1 MNLIDKIL
9 KERYKITE
17 KIESG
22 GMAVVYK
29 GTDLLLVRTV
39 AIKVLK
45 DSFTRDKGVLERFYR
60 EARAAAGL
68 SHMNI
73 VSIYDIGREDDL
85 YFIVMEYMSNGTLE
99 NVMERKKELS
109 TGEVIKY
116 GIQVCRALDYSH
128 QKRVIHRD
136 IKPQN
141 IMLTE
146 ENQIKVVDFG
156 IARAV
161 DLRDITQTGVIMGSA
176 YYFSPEQASGKTA
189 TESSDIYSLGVL
201 LYHMSSGRLPFD
213 GNSLMEL
220 VSKHL
225 KEIPKSPRNINPSIP
240 GDLEKIIMKSME
252 KKPEN
257 RYASAQDLL
266 RALQV
271 CAASIDGLELEN
283 EDIIDGQYR
292 ETVSPEGKKESDGR
306 DITFF
311 SEDYEKQLQNS
322 YDTDTHDEEEIIFTL
337 DDLKKRKKIKKV
349 IPLYH
354 FVLFSLMI
362 VFITGIILG
371 IIWAIKRPDPIETL
385 VSVPDIKGRKESQAR
400 ASLEQWGLVLG
411 DVKTEYS
418 YDIVSGAIISQK
430 PEAGILVK
438 RGTIVSALVSSGSKK
453 VIIPYVV
460 QMNLSDAQ
468 IKLSQKGLSLTV
480 VSEEYHEDVKPN
492 YVISQEPP
500 AGTEVDGKTIVKVV
514 ISKAREG
521 VSVPELKGLSKKA
534 AEELLSFHNL
544 KLILLR
550 EEYNN
555 KIKKGLIISQDP
567 PAETLVEGNST
578 VKIILSSGPA
588 INSVK
593 NSKIIVPELLAKTL
607 KDAKNTAE
615 QLGFTL
621 VTRSD
626 EGNINDDM
634 IVFFQSPAGGTEITK
649 DKKVQVRVKSK
660 VTIVEVPDVRG
671 KLLMDA
677 KNALRLKG
685 LSAGNISETLSND
698 VVPGTVLQ
706 QEPLPKTLLPTG
718 SSVGLVVSKTLDKSM
733 VTVPSLVGM
742 NVNEA
747 KLLLE
752 KKELSIGSII
762 VQPSEEQTGIIL
774 SQQPAGGM
782 SVKKGTE
789 INLIVSK

>member
-68 SHMNI
+68 SHTNI

-109 TGEVIKY
+109 TEEVIKY
-116 GIQVCRALDYSH
+116 GIQICRALDYSH

-161 DLRDITQTGVIMGSA
+161 DLRDITQSGVIMGSA

-189 TESSDIYSLGVL
+189 TERSDIYSLGVL

-220 VSKHL
+220 AGKHI
-225 KEIPKSPRNINPSIP
+225 KENPKSLRSINPSIP
-240 GDLEKIIMKSME
+240 ADLEKVILKSME

-257 RYASAQDLL
+257 RYASAQDFLSD
-266 RALQV
+266 LQA

-283 EDIIDGQYR
+283 INDRPYS
-292 ETVSPEGKKESDGR
+292 ETVSPESDGG
-306 DITFF
+306 DSTFF
-311 SEDYEKQLQNS
+311 SEDYEKQLQS
-322 YDTDTHDEEEIIFTL
+322 DTDTSDEEEIIFTL
-337 DDLKKRKKIKKV
+337 DDLKQRKKTTKT
-349 IPLYH
+349 IPFYY
-354 FVLFSLMI
+354 FILFSLI
-362 VFITGIILG
+362 IIFITGITMG
-371 IIWAIKRPDPIETL
+371 IIWAIKRPVPVETL
-385 VSVPDIKGRKESQAR
+385 VSVPDIKGRKENQAR

-411 DVKTEYS
+411 DVKTEYN
-418 YDIVSGAIISQK
+418 YDIMSGAIISQK
-430 PEAGILVK
+430 PEAGTTVK
-438 RGTIVSALVSSGSKK
+438 KGTVISVVVSSGSRK

-468 IKLSQKGLSLTV
+468 LKVSQKGLTLTV
-480 VSEEYHEDVKPN
+480 VSEEYHEDLKPN
-492 YVISQEPP
+492 YIISQEPP
-500 AGTEVDGKTIVKVV
+500 AGTEVDGKTVVKVV

-521 VSVPELKGLSKKA
+521 ISVPNLKGLSKKA
-534 AEELLSFHNL
+534 AEELLALQGL
-544 KLILLR
+544 KLLVLR
-550 EEYNN
+550 EEAHK
-555 KIKKGLIISQDP
+555 KIKKGKIISQEP
-567 PAETLVEGNST
+567 PVDTLVEGNYT
-578 VKIILSSGPA
+578 VKVILSSGPVV
-588 INSVK
+588 NSPE
-593 NSKIIVPELLAKTL
+593 NNKIIVPELLARTL

-615 QLGFTL
+615 QLGLTL

-634 IVFFQSPAGGTEITK
+634 IVSSQSPVAGTKITK
-649 DKKVQVRVKSK
+649 DKKIQVSVKSK
-660 VTIVEVPDVRG
+660 VIIVEVPDVRG

-685 LSAGNISETLSND
+685 LSAGNISEMLSND
-698 VVPGTVLQ
+698 LVPGTVLQ

-718 SSVGLVVSKTLDKSM
+718 SSVGLVVSKTQDKSL
-733 VTVPSLVGM
+733 VIVPSLVGM

-752 KKELSIGSII
+752 KKELLTGSVII
-762 VQPSEEQTGIIL
+762 QPSEEQTGIVL

>member
-17 KIESG
+17 KIASG

-68 SHMNI
+68 SHTNI
-73 VSIYDIGREDDL
+73 VSIYDIGREGDL

-99 NVMERKKELS
+99 NLMERKKELS
-109 TGEVIKY
+109 TGDVIKY
-116 GIQVCRALDYSH
+116 GIQICRALDYSH

-146 ENQIKVVDFG
+146 ENQLKVVDFG

-161 DLRDITQTGVIMGSA
+161 DLRDITQSGVIMGSA

-189 TESSDIYSLGVL
+189 TEHSDIYSLGVL
-201 LYHMSSGRLPFD
+201 LYHMSAGRLPFD

-220 VSKHL
+220 ASKHI
-225 KEIPKSPRNINPSIP
+225 KENPKAPRSVNPSIP
-240 GDLEKIIMKSME
+240 AELEKIILKSME

-257 RYASAQDLL
+257 RYASAQDFL
-266 RALQV
+266 RELQS
-271 CAASIDGLELEN
+271 CATSIDGLELEN
-283 EDIIDGQYR
+283 EDIIDSQYS
-292 ETVSPEGKKESDGR
+292 ETVASENGGGDV
-306 DITFF
+306 TFF
-311 SEDYEKQLQNS
+311 PEDYEKQLQS
-322 YDTDTHDEEEIIFTL
+322 DTYISDEEEIIFTL
-337 DDLKKRKKIKKV
+337 DDLKKRKKATKT
-349 IPLYH
+349 IPVYY
-354 FVLFSLMI
+354 FILFSLLI
-362 VFITGIILG
+362 IFITGITIG
-371 IIWAIKRPDPIETL
+371 IIWAFKRSTPEEIL

-400 ASLEQWGLVLG
+400 ANLEQWGLVLG

-418 YDIVSGAIISQK
+418 YDIVSGAIISQE
-430 PEAGILVK
+430 PEPGKLVK
-438 RGTIVSALVSSGSKK
+438 KGTVVSVVVSSGSRK
-453 VIIPYVV
+453 VVIPYVV
-460 QMNLSDAQ
+460 QMNLSEARL
-468 IKLSQKGLSLTV
+468 KVSQKGLTLTV
-480 VSEEYHEDVKPN
+480 VSEEYHEDLKPN
-492 YVISQEPP
+492 YIISQEPP
-500 AGTEVDGKTIVKVV
+500 AGTEVDGKTMVKVV

-521 VSVPELKGLSKKA
+521 ISVPSLKGLSKKA
-534 AEELLSFHNL
+534 AEELLALQGL
-544 KLILLR
+544 KLLVLR
-550 EEYNN
+550 EEASN
-555 KIKKGLIISQDP
+555 KIKKGRVISQDP
-567 PAETLVEGNST
+567 PVDTLVESNST
-578 VKIILSSGPA
+578 VKVILSSG
-588 INSVK
+588 SMVSLVK
-593 NSKIIVPELLAKTL
+593 NNKIIVPELLAKTL
-607 KDAKNTAE
+607 KEAKNTAE
-615 QLGFTL
+615 QLGLTL

-634 IVFFQSPAGGTEITK
+634 IVSFQSPSAGTAITK
-649 DKKVQVRVKSK
+649 DKKIQVIVKSK
-660 VTIVEVPDVRG
+660 VIIVEVPDVRG

-685 LSAGNISETLSND
+685 LSPGNISEMLSND

-718 SSVGLVVSKTLDKSM
+718 STIGLVVSKTQDKSL
-733 VTVPSLVGM
+733 VNVPNLVGM
-742 NVNEA
+742 NINEA
-747 KLLLE
+747 KLLVE
-752 KKELSIGSII
+752 KKELITGSVII
-762 VQPSEEQTGIIL
+762 QPSEEQTGIVL

-782 SVKKGTE
+782 SVKKGTQ

>member
-17 KIESG
+17 KIASG

-68 SHMNI
+68 SHTNI
-73 VSIYDIGREDDL
+73 VSIYDIGREEDL

-99 NVMERKKELS
+99 NVMERKRELS

-116 GIQVCRALDYSH
+116 GIQICRALDYSH

-161 DLRDITQTGVIMGSA
+161 DLRDITQSGVIMGSA

-189 TESSDIYSLGVL
+189 TEHSDIYSLGVL
-201 LYHMSSGRLPFD
+201 LYHMSAGRLPFD
-213 GNSLMEL
+213 GNSLMDL
-220 VSKHL
+220 VNKHI
-225 KEIPKSPRNINPSIP
+225 KESPKSPRSINPSIP
-240 GDLEKIIMKSME
+240 GDLEKIILKSME

-257 RYASAQDLL
+257 RYASAQDFL
-266 RALQV
+266 ADLQSCV
-271 CAASIDGLELEN
+271 TSIDGLELEG
-283 EDIIDGQYR
+283 EDIISDQYS
-292 ETVSPEGKKESDGR
+292 EAVSPEGDRG

-311 SEDYEKQLQNS
+311 SEDYEKHLQS
-322 YDTDTHDEEEIIFTL
+322 GTGISDEEEIIFTL
-337 DDLKKRKKIKKV
+337 DDLKKRKKTPKA
-349 IPLYH
+349 IPVYY
-354 FVLFSLMI
+354 FILFSLII
-362 VFITGIILG
+362 VFITGITIG
-371 IIWAIKRPDPIETL
+371 IIWAIKRPTPLETL

-400 ASLEQWGLVLG
+400 ACLEQWGLVFG
-411 DVKTEYS
+411 NIKTEYS
-418 YDIVSGAIISQK
+418 YNVVSGAVISQE
-430 PEAGILVK
+430 PEAGKPVK
-438 RGTIVSALVSSGSKK
+438 KGTVVSVVISSGSRK
-453 VIIPYVV
+453 VVIPYVV
-460 QMNLSDAQ
+460 QMNLSEAQ
-468 IKLSQKGLSLTV
+468 LKVSQKGLTMTV
-480 VSEEYHEDVKPN
+480 VSEEYHEGLKPN

-500 AGTEVDGKTIVKVV
+500 AGTEVDGKTVVKVV
-514 ISKAREG
+514 VSKAREG
-521 VSVPELKGLSKKA
+521 ISVPSLRGLSKKA
-534 AEELLSFHNL
+534 AEELLALQGL
-544 KLILLR
+544 KLLVLR
-550 EEYNN
+550 EEADN
-555 KIKKGLIISQDP
+555 KIKKGRIISQDP
-567 PAETLVEGNST
+567 PVDTLVEGNYT
-578 VKIILSSGPA
+578 VKVVLSAGTV

-593 NSKIIVPELLAKTL
+593 NNKIVVPEFLAKTL
-607 KDAKNTAE
+607 KEAKNTAE
-615 QLGFTL
+615 SLGLTL

-634 IVFFQSPAGGTEITK
+634 IVSFQSPPAGTAITK
-649 DKKVQVRVKSK
+649 DKKIQVRVKSK

-685 LSAGNISETLSND
+685 LSAGNISEMLSND

-718 SSVGLVVSKTLDKSM
+718 SSVGLVVSKTQDKSL
-733 VTVPSLVGM
+733 VIVPSLVGM

-747 KLLLE
+747 KLLVE
-752 KKELSIGSII
+752 KKELLTGSVII
-762 VQPSEEQTGIIL
+762 QPSEEQTGIVL